1 MYYEGFLVSARR
13 HKYTCEIIKKQM
25 EGLPEDSEQY
35 MRLVS
40 NFYYISGYILEC
52 SLKYLIL
59 ESYGHPD
66 KTNVDLQS
74 CNALGFGKNNKFFI
88 HDLADLQNKLAA
100 KTSDITSRSDNELIN
115 CLIDS
120 WGPEFRYEIIS
131 RPIDEITMFYSHAA
145 SFIAK
150 I

>member
-1 MYYEGFLVSARR
+1 
-13 HKYTCEIIKKQM
+13 M